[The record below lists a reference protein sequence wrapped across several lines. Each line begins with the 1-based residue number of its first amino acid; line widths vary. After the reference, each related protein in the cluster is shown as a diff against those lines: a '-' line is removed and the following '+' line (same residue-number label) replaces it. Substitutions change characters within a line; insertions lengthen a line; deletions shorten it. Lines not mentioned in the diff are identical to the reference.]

1 MINQPFTSKPHHQHI
16 LKEAQLV
23 DAFHTLM
30 TQVSL
35 PQQLTTLSD
44 EDIQRIVGSNATA
57 TKQLRAT
64 LHLAHLL
71 AVPQKRQHV
80 TVRHPRDI
88 VQYCRDNIAICGE
101 RNTFLI
107 GLNTKNMITTT
118 EHIPEETMQRLTTYQ
133 RAVFR
138 HLIIHKCASGILV
151 HMLGANDINPSQQEI
166 SLVKKVVDAGDTVG
180 ISILDLIEATKTDY
194 LSYKER
200 GWL

>member
-1 MINQPFTSKPHHQHI
+1 MRKHPFTSKALHQHI
-16 LKEAQLV
+16 LKEAPLV
-23 DAFHTLM
+23 NTLDRLM
-30 TQVSL
+30 TQVSH
-35 PQQLTTLSD
+35 PQQLTALSD
-44 EDIQRIVGSNATA
+44 EDIQRIAGSNATT

-88 VQYCRDNIAICGE
+88 VQYCRDNIATFGE

-118 EHIPEETMQRLTTYQ
+118 ERIPDETMQSLAAYQ

-138 HLIIHKCASGILV
+138 HLIICKCSSGILI
-151 HMLGANDINPSQQEI
+151 HMFDAGEINPSQEEVNLVNQI
-166 SLVKKVVDAGDTVG
+166 SNVGDTVG
-180 ISILDLIEATKTDY
+180 ISILDLIEVTKTDY
-194 LSYKER
+194 LSYKQC
-200 GWL
+200 GWI